1 MKAVLESR
9 SKSTKMLEAAVAK
22 HDEEKAVL
30 RALLDERNNTALRQE
45 DRYSDMLAKIQNV
58 EGIIASK
65 EQTTKESED
74 SLKIQEAELRRL
86 QAAHSSDQEQQD
98 RHLQAEITRREGE
111 IISLRQQIEKATVSI

>member
-111 IISLRQQIEKATVSI
+111 IISLRQQLEKATVSI